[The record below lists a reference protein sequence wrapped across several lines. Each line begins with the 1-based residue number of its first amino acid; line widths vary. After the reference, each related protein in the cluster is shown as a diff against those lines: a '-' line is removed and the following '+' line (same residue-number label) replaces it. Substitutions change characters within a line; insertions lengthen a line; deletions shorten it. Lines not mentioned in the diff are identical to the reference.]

1 MMLHVAL
8 FNGVQH
14 RRQQPHVVSKH
25 PRIVPRW
32 LAVGK
37 LVVWVCLVFVIEV
50 AIGQALQFATEHTIS
65 RADANEQASPMDTL
79 YAAGTCA
86 ALDQYVHHDLT
97 IDELH
102 DLQDELCPTLS
113 EPQRTGN

>member
-1 MMLHVAL
+1 MSLL
-8 FNGVQH
+8 FNGVQQ
-14 RRQQPHVVSKH
+14 RRQYPQVVSEH
-25 PRIVPRW
+25 PRTVPRR

-65 RADANEQASPMDTL
+65 RADANEQASPMDTF
-79 YAAGTCA
+79 YTSGTCP
-86 ALDQYVHHDLT
+86 ALDQHLHHALT

-102 DLQDELCPTLS
+102 DLQDQLCPTLS